1 MKNHLISKGGFAR
14 FSAKV
19 FVLLLLSLLSTTAF
33 SQNRELNL
41 RLSSVLGQNESLIE
55 LKGPPVLFLGSGSS
69 NTFNNKEFV
78 AGLGYIY
85 PAKPGSD
92 SNRTFR
98 RFIVQLR
105 PKFENETREWNLAD
119 GDRVTLDFTS
129 KSYQLTA
136 GFGLGKVIDVK
147 SFRFRIGAETGLS
160 ILPAYDETQ
169 RYEFFDTVGAYIG
182 AQTVITENLNQYGGY
197 LNLMGSVH
205 YLIGN
210 HLSLGVEL
218 GYGLRASY
226 ISGEERTIYQ
236 TYDSI
241 GTPVLRADEVGTL
254 RNLSLS
260 LPQRIDLPYLSFGY
274 RF

>member
-1 MKNHLISKGGFAR
+1 MKNLSKNQTGFSP

-19 FVLLLLSLLSTTAF
+19 FVLLLLSLLSITAYA
-33 SQNRELNL
+33 QNRELNL

-55 LKGPPVLFLGSGSS
+55 LKGPAVLFPGSPSS
-69 NTFNNKEFV
+69 YTFNNKEFV
-78 AGLGYIY
+78 AGLVYNY

-92 SNRTFR
+92 RYR
-98 RFIVQLR
+98 RIIVQVR

-160 ILPAYDETQ
+160 ILPGYDETQ

-226 ISGEERTIYQ
+226 ISGEERTVYQ
-236 TYDSI
+236 TYDPL
-241 GTPVLRADEVGTL
+241 GTPVVRAEELGDS
-254 RNLSLS
+254 RNLSVS
-260 LPQRIDLPYLSFGY
+260 LPQRINLPYLSFGY